1 MSLFWESE
9 YEIILALKA
18 SYPTIG
24 VDSVGLHQLYQMIIS
39 LPEFGDDPHDIEE
52 NVLQSILV
60 GWYEE
65 VNS

>member
-1 MSLFWESE
+1 MGLLWESE

-18 SYPTIG
+18 SYPSIV
-24 VDSVGLHQLYQMIIS
+24 VDSVGLYQLYQMIIS
-39 LPEFGDDPHDIEE
+39 LPEFGDDPHDVEE
-52 NVLQSILV
+52 NILQSILV